1 MLTLIYTMQ
10 YIDFPYRYSS
20 LIYNNPEVDIV
31 NILTT
36 EYHMTQSLLGLETWG
51 RSLLLFQHTTATSAS
66 AATASPSSSSIPY
79 TTTTGPDLKEPN
91 HTPSL
96 LLPLTSSDSAH
107 SHVEDEL
114 AAESIMVGAV
124 ESRDKECN
132 EGNGQ
137 AMKRTKLS

>member
-1 MLTLIYTMQ
+1 MIYTIYCALYIL

-20 LIYNNPEVDIV
+20 LVYKNPEADIV

-51 RSLLLFQHTTATSAS
+51 RSLFLFQHPTSVAS
-66 AATASPSSSSIPY
+66 APTSSTAY
-79 TTTTGPDLKEPN
+79 ATTTGPDLREPN
-91 HTPSL
+91 HTPLL

-107 SHVEDEL
+107 SHIDDEL
-114 AAESIMVGAV
+114 AAESSMVGAV

>member
-51 RSLLLFQHTTATSAS
+51 RSLLLFQHTTVTSAS

-79 TTTTGPDLKEPN
+79 TATTGPDLREPN
-91 HTPSL
+91 HTPSH
-96 LLPLTSSDSAH
+96 LLPLTSSDSGSH
-107 SHVEDEL
+107 SHIDDEL
-114 AAESIMVGAV
+114 AAESMVGAV
-124 ESRDKECN
+124 ELRDKEGN
-132 EGNGQ
+132 EGDEQ
-137 AMKRTKLS
+137 ARKRTKLS